1 MNELL
6 LMINGESYT
15 LITDYKDNEI
25 YRQGLNKL
33 VRNIYGFD
41 FEDWYQAGY
50 WKDRYIPYSLLHKDE
65 LVANISVNTLDYLVD
80 GERKAY
86 LQLGTVMTDESYRGK
101 GLSRALME
109 HILKEYEGLE
119 LIYLYAND
127 SVLDFYPKFGFM
139 EAKEYVHTRLAYK
152 SGNPYSYRKLD
163 MNSGED
169 TKLLFKLVTD
179 TLPVSRVSM
188 MDNPG
193 LPMFYLTKFMRENI
207 YYFEELQL
215 VAVAE
220 LEAGNLYLTDIFT
233 TKEFDLEGIISSLMD
248 REEMKVILGFTP
260 RDAKGYDIEPLSVE
274 GSTFFVKGRAVG
286 NGNPLGYG
294 RFPELSHA

>member
-1 MNELL
+1 
-6 LMINGESYT
+6 
-15 LITDYKDNEI
+15 
-25 YRQGLNKL
+25 
-33 VRNIYGFD
+33 
-41 FEDWYQAGY
+41 
-50 WKDRYIPYSLLHKDE
+50 
-65 LVANISVNTLDYLVD
+65 
-80 GERKAY
+80 
-86 LQLGTVMTDESYRGK
+86 
-101 GLSRALME
+101 
-109 HILKEYEGLE
+109 
-119 LIYLYAND
+119 
-127 SVLDFYPKFGFM
+127 
-139 EAKEYVHTRLAYK
+139 
-152 SGNPYSYRKLD
+152 
-163 MNSGED
+163 
-169 TKLLFKLVTD
+169 
-179 TLPVSRVSM
+179 